1 VDAAMKAHMEQLQ
14 QQIATGPADQ
24 VIARPG
30 GERLRMR
37 RAPEPGVLAIVD
49 SLETHDPVRCI
60 TWEPAA
66 SPPREYP
73 SDLPFLAHRVAMF
86 SSTNGNRQLQWYQAV
101 AQDADQIATELREGG
116 WTETTLPMSSMP
128 GMTIRP
134 FRRGDRQRV
143 LISSGSTLS
152 LVDTRA
158 E

>member
-1 VDAAMKAHMEQLQ
+1 MKAQLEQMQ
-14 QQIATGPADQ
+14 QQISTRPADQ
-24 VIARPG
+24 VITGPG
-30 GERLRMR
+30 GEKLRMR

-73 SDLPFLAHRVAMF
+73 SDLPFLAHRVAAL
-86 SSTNGNRQLQWYQAV
+86 SSTNGNRQLQWYSAEP
-101 AQDADQIATELREGG
+101 QDADQVATELREGG
-116 WTETTLPMSSMP
+116 WAETTLPMTSMP
-128 GMTIRP
+128 GMSIRP
-134 FRRGDRQRV
+134 FRRGDRQRI
-143 LISSGSTLS
+143 LLAAGPQLS